1 MILNVVLLV
10 IGAAFL
16 FYGLKK
22 KLKFWVAIGA
32 VVACLALAS
41 IGVDLMTTGGDAN
54 AINNRLPFVINGV
67 MK

>member
-1 MILNVVLLV
+1 MILNIVLLV

-22 KLKFWVAIGA
+22 KLKFWTVIGA

-41 IGVDLMTTGGDAN
+41 IGVDLMTTGSDTN
-54 AINNRLPFVINGV
+54 AINNRLSFVINSM